1 MSEAKTLP
9 SAARA
14 AMEQL
19 NAEAAG
25 LHISLLSL

>member
-19 NAEAAG
+19 NAEAVG
-25 LHISLLSL
+25 LHIWLR